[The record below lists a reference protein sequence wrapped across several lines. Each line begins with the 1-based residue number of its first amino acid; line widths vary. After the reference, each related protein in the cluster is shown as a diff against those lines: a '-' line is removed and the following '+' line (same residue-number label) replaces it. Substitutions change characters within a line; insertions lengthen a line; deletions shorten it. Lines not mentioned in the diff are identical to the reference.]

1 MGLIKRTSPA
11 PFKKQIEDGD
21 APLHHHK
28 VPSHKIDTGSD
39 VQNGLQADLLL
50 PSSTKTSFFSFWI
63 QRFDSLSF
71 LKILYD

>member
-11 PFKKQIEDGD
+11 PIKKQIEDGD

-28 VPSHKIDTGSD
+28 VPSLKIDTGSD